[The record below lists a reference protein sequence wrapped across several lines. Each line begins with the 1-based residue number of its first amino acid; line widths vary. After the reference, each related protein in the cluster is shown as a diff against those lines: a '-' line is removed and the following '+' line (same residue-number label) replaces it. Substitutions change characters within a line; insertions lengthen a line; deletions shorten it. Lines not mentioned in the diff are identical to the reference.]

1 MILTLVFH
9 YRVRR
14 EHIWKKAVEWIATSD
29 SRVRVESQMI
39 AGEQFD
45 VWKWIHLDP
54 PATEV
59 KYHASLLLCIVHNE
73 LCVYCG
79 NCLYVL

>member
-1 MILTLVFH
+1 MCMCIITHCIIYCILTLVFH

-59 KYHASLLLCIVHNE
+59 KYHANLITM
-73 LCVYCG
+73 YCT
-79 NCLYVL
+79 

>member
-1 MILTLVFH
+1 MCMCIITHCIIYCILTLVFH

-59 KYHASLLLCIVHNE
+59 KYHASLITMYFV
-73 LCVYCG
+73 
-79 NCLYVL
+79 

>member
-1 MILTLVFH
+1 MLKFLFH

-45 VWKWIHLDP
+45 VWKWIHPDP

-59 KYHASLLLCIVHNE
+59 KHHMHPLLLYNVH
-73 LCVYCG
+73 
-79 NCLYVL
+79 